1 MNEMYHEEAEQL
13 VAKGREALANEH
25 EYLALTCFEHAIR
38 MEWTPVTCSCLA
50 YCRAKVKGN
59 YLESILLARK
69 ALELEPDNPIHFGN
83 LGRIMILSGE
93 VDEGIGML
101 RQGLQYGEH
110 IDIIKELERLGIRK
124 PPIFKKLARSHPL
137 NKHLGLLLSRLG
149 MR

>member
-1 MNEMYHEEAEQL
+1 MYPEEAEQL
-13 VAKGREALANEH
+13 VAKGREALANDH
-25 EYLALTCFEHAIR
+25 EYLALTCFEQAIR

-93 VDEGIGML
+93 VDEGIRML

-110 IDIIKELERLGIRK
+110 IDIILELERLGIRK
-124 PPIFKKLARSHPL
+124 PPIFRKLARSHPL
-137 NKHLGLLLSRLG
+137 NKYLGLMLSRLG